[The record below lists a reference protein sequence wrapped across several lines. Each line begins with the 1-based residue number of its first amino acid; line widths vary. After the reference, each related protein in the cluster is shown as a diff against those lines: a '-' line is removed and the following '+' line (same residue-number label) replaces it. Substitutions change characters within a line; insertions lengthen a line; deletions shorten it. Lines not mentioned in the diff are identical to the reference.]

1 VTPTNFRSI
10 ESLACLVCQH
20 RISPTKGGLTTMK
33 WPLQTPAVP
42 RAGDPAVQLLY
53 LHAPGIEYAD
63 PTILWGTE
71 IDATRTAD
79 VARIVPSPQP
89 RFDLDQPCPVAGDSS
104 GAGQHP
110 HLNRRVVGRRV
121 FAFREINLRLA
132 FQNPASGEVDVVL
145 VRSAERCTLQEIA
158 GVVWRTLLSGSRG
171 EAPSDRDR
179 QRMKAL
185 PSWGFHALLAVY
197 RWLDRRWALP
207 TVGRLDDLRCS
218 AVLVNDLSFR
228 NAPPM
233 RCYKPTRFPDESI
246 SVNITLGPM
255 EEKVVVRDGQPVAS
269 TVAPLFVRVD
279 HRIVD
284 AYQLGRFLA
293 TLRDFLQDPAQLDAL
308 AAEHR
313 ALTIQDQKHSHDGQ
327 PDTLSRKIA

>member
-1 VTPTNFRSI
+1 
-10 ESLACLVCQH
+10 
-20 RISPTKGGLTTMK
+20 MK
-33 WPLQTPAVP
+33 WPLRTPAVP
-42 RAGDPAVQLLY
+42 RARMPLYNLLY
-53 LHAPGIEYAD
+53 LHAPGVGSAD

-71 IDATRTAD
+71 FDATRLQVLLESCRAHSPVLISTSHVLLQATAQ
-79 VARIVPSPQP
+79 ALAKHP
-89 RFDLDQPCPVAGDSS
+89 DLNQ
-104 GAGQHP
+104 
-110 HLNRRVVGRRV
+110 RVVGRRV

-132 FQNPASGEVDVVL
+132 YQNPTDGEVDVVL

-158 GVVWRTLLSGSRG
+158 GIVWRALLSGRRG
-171 EAPSDRDR
+171 DALIRRDR

-185 PSWGFHALLAVY
+185 PSWGFHTLLAIY

-207 TVGRLDDLRCS
+207 TLGRLDGLRCS

-228 NAPPM
+228 HAPPM

-255 EEKVVVRDGQPVAS
+255 EEKVVVRDGQPVVS
-269 TVAPLFVRVD
+269 TVAPLFLRAD

-284 AYQLGRFLA
+284 AYQAGRFLA

-313 ALTIQDQKHSHDGQ
+313 ALMFEDSNQSHDGQ
-327 PDTLSRKIA
+327 PGTQSRRSA